1 MRNGHVYGSIFD
13 RDLGNEEI
21 WGIFVD
27 IQNPFLSQFSISSVI
42 YSKSKDFYNSH
53 SCWNLSYIQIWFSK
67 GMVGSKQ
74 DKNKFSSSSLLPLL
88 LLPKG
93 PSFVLLYSSLTL
105 LITLIE
111 LSHSFYF

>member
-27 IQNPFLSQFSISSVI
+27 IQNPFLSQFLISSVI

-53 SCWNLSYIQIWFSK
+53 SC
-67 GMVGSKQ
+67 
-74 DKNKFSSSSLLPLL
+74 
-88 LLPKG
+88 
-93 PSFVLLYSSLTL
+93 
-105 LITLIE
+105 
-111 LSHSFYF
+111 